1 MNPFRFL
8 RSTVLILLLSLSQ
21 WVSAEPDPGQ
31 ICISVGRLLEQGHYT
46 KHKLDDEMSRDLL
59 KNYLET
65 LDYNH
70 LFFTQGDVD
79 KFTTKY
85 ATALDDDILL
95 GNPTPAFEIYNIF
108 QKRVEDRIAKV
119 KELLKGEFHFN
130 SNRWIELNRQKSP
143 WPKDAEEA
151 NQLWKD
157 RIEGEYLQEKLAE
170 HPIDPPVKVLTRR
183 YDQFLRNLHEQ
194 THEDILKT
202 FLSTLALSYD
212 PHSEYLSKSDLE
224 NFTINMRLSLVGI
237 GAVLHSEDGYAKIMD
252 LVPGGPAQT
261 DGRLKVGDRIIA
273 VAQGDKEFVDAVGMK
288 LDKVVEM
295 IRGKKGTTVKLQ
307 VIPSHAPDPSSRK
320 VVEIVRD
327 EVKLKDA
334 EAKAEIIESSKDGVV
349 QRLGWITLPSF
360 YADMDH
366 SGGPDSKSTSK
377 DVLKLLTRLK
387 QERVG
392 GVVIDLRRNGG
403 GSLDE
408 AIKLTSLFIP
418 DGQGPK
424 PVVQTKN
431 ANGSTSTSVATEPL
445 CAYDGPL
452 LILTNRLSASAS
464 EIFAAAL
471 QDYGRAVIVGD
482 QNTFGKG
489 SVQTVIEIGRY
500 IPFLG
505 SDSSDAGALKL
516 TIQKFYRIAGGST
529 QHRGVTSDIRLP
541 SIYDHPDIGESALK
555 KPMPYDEVSPV
566 EFNKITDHPLFIK
579 DLKARSAVRVA
590 ADPEFRYVMDDLNLL
605 KKKIADNK
613 ISINEKVRRSEL
625 ADDKARKEK
634 RIAAREKLKP
644 ADQKVYQLT
653 LDNADKPELELA
665 KVEKKE
671 TAKNGKKEADKEAT
685 TGAGEDDEDAS
696 EKADSKAVDPI
707 RVEALHL
714 ISDLIELSLAPKTAS
729 TDKSQPN

>member
-1 MNPFRFL
+1 MKHFPFL
-8 RSTVLILLLSLSQ
+8 RPAVIVAICLTLSRFAG
-21 WVSAEPDPGQ
+21 AEPDPGQ
-31 ICISVGRLLEQGHYT
+31 ICISVGHLLEQGHYT
-46 KHKLDDEMSRDLL
+46 KRKIDDAMSRDLL
-59 KNYLET
+59 KNYLEA

-70 LFFTQGDVD
+70 LFFTQADVD
-79 KFTTKY
+79 KFTAKY

-95 GNPTPAFEIYNIF
+95 GNPTPAFEIYNVF
-108 QKRVEDRIAKV
+108 QKRVEDRIGKI
-119 KELLKGEFHFN
+119 KEMLKEDFHFT
-130 SNRWIELNRQKSP
+130 SSRFIELNRQKSA
-143 WPKDAEEA
+143 WPKDVAEA

-157 RIEGEYLQEKLAE
+157 RVEGEFLQEKLAE
-170 HPIDPPVKVLTRR
+170 HPIDPPAKVLGRR

-202 FLSTLALSYD
+202 FLTTLALTYD

-224 NFTINMRLSLVGI
+224 NFSINMRLSLVGI

-261 DGRLKVGDRIIA
+261 GGHLKVGDRIVS

-295 IRGKKGTTVKLQ
+295 IRGKKGTTVRMQ
-307 VIPSHAPDPSSRK
+307 VIPSHATDPSARK
-320 VVEIVRD
+320 TVEIVRD

-334 EAKAEIIESSKDGVV
+334 EAKAEVIENSVPGGV

-366 SGGPDSKSTSK
+366 SGGADSKSTSR

-387 QERVG
+387 QENVG
-392 GVVIDLRRNGG
+392 GVVVDLRRNGG

-408 AIKLTSLFIP
+408 AIKLSSLFIP
-418 DGQGPK
+418 DGHGPK

-431 ANGSTSTSVATEPL
+431 ANGSTTPSKATEPA
-445 CAYDGPL
+445 CAYEGPL
-452 LILTNRLSASAS
+452 VILTNRLSASAS

-489 SVQTVIEIGRY
+489 SVQTMIEIGRY

-529 QHRGVTSDIRLP
+529 QHRGVASDIRIP
-541 SIYDHPDIGESALK
+541 SLYDHPDIGESALK
-555 KPMPYDEVSPV
+555 NPMPYDEVSPV
-566 EFNKITDHPLFIK
+566 DFNKITDHPLFIK
-579 DLKARSAVRVA
+579 DLKSRSSARVT
-590 ADPEFRYVMDDLNLL
+590 ADPEFRYVMDDLGVL
-605 KKKIADNK
+605 KTKIAENK
-613 ISINEKVRRSEL
+613 ISINEKVRRAEL
-625 ADDKARKEK
+625 AEEKSRKAK
-634 RIAAREKLKP
+634 RTAAREKLKP
-644 ADQKVYQLT
+644 TDQKVFEVT
-653 LDNADKPELELA
+653 LDNADKPALLPVKNNKKELA
-665 KVEKKE
+665 KEPKKE
-671 TAKNGKKEADKEAT
+671 EAKEPDAAD
-685 TGAGEDDEDAS
+685 GDEDAG

-707 RVEALHL
+707 RAEALHIL
-714 ISDLIELSLAPKTAS
+714 SDLIELSRAPKTAS
-729 TDKSQPN
+729 AKP